1 VKTLIRGGTVV
12 TATETVAAD
21 VLIDGEKVAAI
32 GTGMAVE
39 PDRTIDATGRYV
51 MPGAVDVHTH
61 MDLPFGGSFC
71 SDDFGTGSRAA
82 AFGGTTTIVD
92 FALQDYGETLRTGLD
107 RWHEKAQ
114 KSHIDYGFHMIVREV
129 NDQVLEEMDT
139 LVGEGVTSFKLFM
152 AYPGVFM
159 LDDGAIFQAMQR
171 AADSGALIMM
181 HAENGGPIDVL
192 IRQYLGQGKTDPVNH
207 SLTRPPEMEGEAVHR
222 VFKMAEL
229 AGAPAYIVHLSS
241 RDALNEVREA
251 RDRGVAAYAE
261 TCPQYL
267 YLSID
272 DMARPGFEG
281 AKFVCSP
288 PLRTADHQDELWKGL
303 VADDLQVVS
312 TDHAPFNFRGQKD
325 LGKDDFSKIPNGLPS
340 VEDRFT
346 LLYQGV
352 VDGRI
357 NLNRFVEIV
366 ATAPAKMFGL
376 YPRKGTIAPGFDAD
390 IVVFDPDHERTI
402 SAETHHMNVDYSCYE
417 GRHVKGLPRV
427 VLQRGN
433 VLVEDAAFHGR
444 EGQGSFL
451 PRSRI
456 SA

>member
-1 VKTLIRGGTVV
+1 MKTLIRGGTVV
-12 TATETVAAD
+12 TAAETVAAD
-21 VLIDGEKVAAI
+21 VLIDDEKVVSV
-32 GTGMAVE
+32 GTGLAVE

-51 MPGAVDVHTH
+51 MPGGVDVHTH

-71 SDDFGTGSRAA
+71 SDDFATGTRAA

-92 FALQDYGETLRTGLD
+92 FAVQGAGEALRTGLD
-107 RWHEKAQ
+107 TWHEKAQ
-114 KSHIDYGFHMIVREV
+114 RTYTDYGLHMIVREV
-129 NDQVLEEMDT
+129 NDQVLKEMDA
-139 LVGEGVTSFKLFM
+139 LVGEGITSFKLFM

-159 LDDGAIFQAMQR
+159 LDDASIFQAMQR

-192 IRQYLGQGKTDPVNH
+192 VRQFLAEGKTEPRNH
-207 SLTRPPEMEGEAVHR
+207 GLTRPAVMEGEAVHR

-241 RDALNEVREA
+241 RDAMNAVREA

-267 YLSID
+267 YLSSD
-272 DMARPGFEG
+272 DMGRPGFEG

-288 PLRTADHQDELWKGL
+288 PLRPADHQEELWNGL
-303 VADDLQVVS
+303 VAGDLQVVS
-312 TDHAPFNFRGQKD
+312 TDHAPFNYVGQKD
-325 LGKDDFSKIPNGLPS
+325 LGKEDFSKIPNGLPA

-352 VDGRI
+352 VNGRI
-357 NLNRFVEIV
+357 GLNRFVEIV
-366 ATAPAKMFGL
+366 ATAPARMFGL

-390 IVVFDPDHERTI
+390 IVIFDPEHERAI

-417 GRHVKGLPRV
+417 GLRVMGLPEI
-427 VLQRGN
+427 VLQRGK
-433 VLVEDAAFHGR
+433 VLVENGEFHAK
-444 EGQGSFL
+444 EGQGKFL
-451 PRSRI
+451 PRSPF
-456 SA
+456 AG

>member
-1 VKTLIRGGTVV
+1 
-12 TATETVAAD
+12 
-21 VLIDGEKVAAI
+21 
-32 GTGMAVE
+32 
-39 PDRTIDATGRYV
+39 
-51 MPGAVDVHTH
+51 

-71 SDDFGTGSRAA
+71 SDDFATGTRAA

-92 FALQDYGETLRTGLD
+92 FALQDYGESLRTGLD

-129 NDQVLEEMDT
+129 NDQVLKEMDT

-159 LDDGAIFQAMQR
+159 LDDAAIFQAMQR

-192 IRQYLGQGKTDPVNH
+192 DPAVPRAGQDRSRQPQPHAPAGRWRARPSTACSRWPSSPG
-207 SLTRPPEMEGEAVHR
+207 RPPT
-222 VFKMAEL
+222 
-229 AGAPAYIVHLSS
+229 SS
-241 RDALNEVREA
+241 ICRRGMRLNEVRDA

-288 PLRTADHQDELWKGL
+288 PLRTADHQEELWKGL

-357 NLNRFVEIV
+357 GLNRFVEIV

-390 IVVFDPDHERTI
+390 IVDLRSGPRTHDLRRDPPHER
-402 SAETHHMNVDYSCYE
+402 
-417 GRHVKGLPRV
+417 RL
-427 VLQRGN
+427 LLLRGTP
-433 VLVEDAAFHGR
+433 R
-444 EGQGSFL
+444 EGAAADRAAARATSWSTNGSSTRRRARGRSS

>member
-1 VKTLIRGGTVV
+1 
-12 TATETVAAD
+12 
-21 VLIDGEKVAAI
+21 
-32 GTGMAVE
+32 MAVE

-92 FALQDYGETLRTGLD
+92 FALQDYGESLRTGLD

-129 NDQVLEEMDT
+129 NDQVLKEMDT

-207 SLTRPPEMEGEAVHR
+207 SLTRPPVMEGEAVHR

-229 AGAPAYIVHLSS
+229 AGRPRVHRAPLVEGRPERGPRGTRPRRGGVRGDLSPVPLPLDRRHGPAGFRGCEVRLLAAAPDGRPSGRAVEGPAWPTTSRSS
-241 RDALNEVREA
+241 RPTTPPSTS
-251 RDRGVAAYAE
+251 GAE
-261 TCPQYL
+261 
-267 YLSID
+267 
-272 DMARPGFEG
+272 G
-281 AKFVCSP
+281 
-288 PLRTADHQDELWKGL
+288 
-303 VADDLQVVS
+303 
-312 TDHAPFNFRGQKD
+312 
-325 LGKDDFSKIPNGLPS
+325 
-340 VEDRFT
+340 
-346 LLYQGV
+346 
-352 VDGRI
+352 
-357 NLNRFVEIV
+357 
-366 ATAPAKMFGL
+366 
-376 YPRKGTIAPGFDAD
+376 PR
-390 IVVFDPDHERTI
+390 
-402 SAETHHMNVDYSCYE
+402 E
-417 GRHVKGLPRV
+417 GRLLR
-427 VLQRGN
+427 
-433 VLVEDAAFHGR
+433 
-444 EGQGSFL
+444 
-451 PRSRI
+451 RSRTGSRRWRTGSRCSI
-456 SA
+456 KAWSTGGSA